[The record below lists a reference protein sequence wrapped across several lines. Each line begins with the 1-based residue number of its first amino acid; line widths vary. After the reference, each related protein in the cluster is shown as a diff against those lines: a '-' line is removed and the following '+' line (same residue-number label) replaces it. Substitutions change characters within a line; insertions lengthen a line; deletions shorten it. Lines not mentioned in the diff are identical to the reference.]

1 MQVNTFSNIA
11 SMARTQVSNK
21 KADDAKENTKDK
33 NVQSANSSKDV
44 DKNTLEKLNALGG
57 KGITQIYLVQFQ
69 QQTMNAVIGFEQCPN
84 WTR

>member
-44 DKNTLEKLNALGG
+44 DKNTVR
-57 KGITQIYLVQFQ
+57 GILKRTCNY
-69 QQTMNAVIGFEQCPN
+69 P
-84 WTR
+84 

>member
-11 SMARTQVSNK
+11 SMAQTQVSNK

-44 DKNTLEKLNALGG
+44 DKNTVPTNL
-57 KGITQIYLVQFQ
+57 
-69 QQTMNAVIGFEQCPN
+69 
-84 WTR
+84 

>member
-44 DKNTLEKLNALGG
+44 DKNTLKN
-57 KGITQIYLVQFQ
+57 
-69 QQTMNAVIGFEQCPN
+69 
-84 WTR
+84 